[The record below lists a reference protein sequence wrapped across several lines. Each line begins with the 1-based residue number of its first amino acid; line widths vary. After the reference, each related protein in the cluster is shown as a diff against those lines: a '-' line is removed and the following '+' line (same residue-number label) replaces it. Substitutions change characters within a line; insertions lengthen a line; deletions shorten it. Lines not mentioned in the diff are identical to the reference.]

1 MTHFLRRKKV
11 FNKKIDVKK
20 LRKQKHQW
28 SIDYGFKQNFI
39 RMATDFIQETAE
51 ELGYENSGKLAQLL
65 DEVDSL
71 AMQKLDDE
79 EKMNTKQNRFKY
91 LLDEYQNKVN
101 RFDTLFRNY
110 IAEENSTGK
119 RFRVQLNTEQ
129 QYYSIYNEVDQ
140 PKTSFTTWTVDLDE
154 FLRRFTIIEVK
165 S

>member
-1 MTHFLRRKKV
+1 M
-11 FNKKIDVKK
+11 NSKI
-20 LRKQKHQW
+20 
-28 SIDYGFKQNFI
+28 
-39 RMATDFIQETAE
+39 
-51 ELGYENSGKLAQLL
+51 
-65 DEVDSL
+65 
-71 AMQKLDDE
+71 
-79 EKMNTKQNRFKY
+79 NRFKF
-91 LLDEYQNKVN
+91 LLDEYQSKLN